1 MNKKEFSLLVIYAI
15 WLQISPW
22 HPSVYSCFMDIL
34 MTLIIDITLII
45 LYQYYQSIP
54 ESKTSFLHYIMKV
67 IVVSMGLTSTGK
79 MCVRSLFNLAP
90 DTAIHLLY
98 RFTSVICMVYNGYGF
113 GQLTFCSIMILI
125 TLRALFNAYPNLM
138 FLIKDDHLTVFF
150 WIVIVMH
157 QINGFFFFYLQSYT
171 MCDKNS
177 LESLQ
182 VTLNLQIDESKI
194 GTYEG
199 VSAFAKVFLWMPII
213 AEIFSRLVS
222 NYRIYLRKQKLS
234 PQNNKNKI
242 IPARQVVVENKE
254 IVKGNSASNDGEKL
268 NTGDIFKQ
276 ESEIN
281 SSSSPEDMTKIKS
294 VICDGWISPK
304 NSAAPSPLSLKCDNN
319 FANVDLKDTKQDIVS
334 VDIHSLHLTNSEN
347 VEAVKPNKLTSWSFE
362 MDSISTA
369 VDLKDAKQDII
380 SVDIHNLHDTYS
392 EGDDEAVKSNML
404 TSCSLDFDT
413 ISTAEHLKDTELDII
428 SVDRESIHSLHQSN
442 SEKYVEAFKP
452 NKTSLQ
458 SFKIST
464 DVNLKDTE
472 LDIISV
478 DRESIHSLHQSNSEK
493 YVEAFKP
500 NKTSLRSFKIS
511 TNVDLKDTELDIISV
526 GRESIHSLHQSN
538 PLRDNEAVEPNMLA
552 SGAFKIDTIS
562 TAEDLKDNELDR
574 ISVDRESIYSLNKT
588 NSKVFKQNKL
598 SSKFAAV
605 DLKDTEQNIID
616 LEAVEP
622 KMLKKVTDKD
632 VEKGDNDNISLGL
645 VGFNILF
652 VLILLFSFAKIILAT
667 GLTGQY
673 KDQIEYLIIL
683 STFKMGRLVESMLPL
698 YWLLRKQDTRRF
710 AVRKLKY
717 WKDFLF

>member
-22 HPSVYSCFMDIL
+22 HPSVYSCFIDIL

-98 RFTSVICMVYNGYGF
+98 RFPSVICMVYNGYGF

-177 LESLQ
+177 IESLQ

-199 VSAFAKVFLWMPII
+199 VSAFAKVFLCMPII

-234 PQNNKNKI
+234 PKNNKNKI
-242 IPARQVVVENKE
+242 IPTRQVVVENKE
-254 IVKGNSASNDGEKL
+254 IVKDNSTSNDGKKL

-392 EGDDEAVKSNML
+392 EGDDEAVKSNKL

-452 NKTSLQ
+452 NKTSLR

-464 DVNLKDTE
+464 DVN
-472 LDIISV
+472 
-478 DRESIHSLHQSNSEK
+478 
-493 YVEAFKP
+493 
-500 NKTSLRSFKIS
+500 
-511 TNVDLKDTELDIISV
+511 LKDTELDIISV

-538 PLRDNEAVEPNMLA
+538 PLRDNEAVEPHMLA

-588 NSKVFKQNKL
+588 NSEVFKQNKL
-598 SSKFAAV
+598 SSKSAAV

-632 VEKGDNDNISLGL
+632 VEKGDNDKISLGL